1 MPEEFPGSQ
10 HELLTRVRQ
19 LARGVEQLTTL
30 LAMEQTT
37 ADPAAGQDP
46 FTLAEEAAS
55 ELAEVTGVPRHDVAL
70 VLGSGWAAAADALGE
85 TVATVTATDLPGF
98 RPPAV
103 VGHAG
108 TIRSISVPREG
119 AEPLRALVLPR
130 THYYEGHGVRAVAHG
145 VRVAS
150 AAGCRTIVLTN
161 GCGGLDRSVPAGSP
175 VLISDHL
182 NLTGDST
189 LEGPTFVD
197 LTDLYA
203 ARLRDLART
212 VDPTLT
218 EGVYAQFRGP
228 QYETPAEVRMAGV
241 LGASLVGMSTALE
254 AVAARHL
261 GMSVL
266 GFSLVTNLA
275 AGVSDQPLSHEE
287 VLQAGRDAAPRCAAL
302 LAGVVPL
309 L

>member
-1 MPEEFPGSQ
+1 MTA
-10 HELLTRVRQ
+10 LTRLPDV
-19 LARGVEQLTTL
+19 TDTL
-30 LAMEQTT
+30 
-37 ADPAAGQDP
+37 PQDP
-46 FTLAEEAAS
+46 FTVAEEAAAD
-55 ELAEVTGVPRHDVAL
+55 LAERTGVPRHDVAL

-85 TVATVTATDLPGF
+85 VVAALPATDLPGF
-98 RPPAV
+98 VAPAV

-108 TIRSISVPREG
+108 TVRSVLVERPG
-119 AEPLRALVLPR
+119 GEPLRALVLPR
-130 THYYEGHGVRAVAHG
+130 THHYEGHGVRAVAHG
-145 VRVAS
+145 VRVAA
-150 AAGCRTIVLTN
+150 AAGCRTVVLTN
-161 GCGGLDRSVPAGSP
+161 GCGGLDRAIPAGSP

-182 NLTGDST
+182 NLTGASP

-197 LTDLYA
+197 LTDLYS
-203 ARLRDLART
+203 ARLRALART
-212 VDPTLT
+212 VDPSLP

-254 AVAARHL
+254 AIAARHVGL
-261 GMSVL
+261 QVL

-287 VLQAGRDAAPRCAAL
+287 VLEAGREAAGRCSAL
-302 LAGVVPL
+302 LTGVVGL